1 MILHCIFRLIK
12 EMLFLPRLLMGGVS
26 GKLKLINVFLT
37 LVLSIIK
44 LSTIVYYIGTIE
56 LS

>member
-1 MILHCIFRLIK
+1 
-12 EMLFLPRLLMGGVS
+12 MLFLPRLLMGGVS